1 MCVSV
6 SLYMI
11 NFVVMV
17 GKQRALHSPISRITL
32 GDLEPAINPDPD
44 SSNCENLCTFF
55 AGK

>member
-1 MCVSV
+1 
-6 SLYMI
+6 MI